1 VANTSDSGDGA
12 AETPSP
18 VFVRLLLKLSGEAL
32 MGDRDFGLDP
42 RFLARIAADVVQ
54 VHELGVD
61 IALVVGGGNI
71 FRGGHAEELG
81 MDRGTADNM
90 GMLAT
95 VINGLALQDALER
108 RGATT
113 RLLTAMEMREM
124 AEPFIRRRALRHL
137 ERGRIVIISG
147 GTGNPYFTT
156 DTAASLRAL
165 ELRCEVILKATNV
178 DGVYDK
184 DPKKHADAVHIPK
197 VSFDEALQKRLRV
210 MDATALS
217 LCRDND
223 LPIIVFGLKE
233 EGNLRRVVLGEE
245 IGSRVG

>member
-1 VANTSDSGDGA
+1 VAKPSNSSDSP
-12 AETPSP
+12 AEPI
-18 VFVRLLLKLSGEAL
+18 FDRLLLKLSGEAL
-32 MGDRDFGLDP
+32 MGERAFGVDP
-42 RFLARIAADVVQ
+42 RFLSRIAADIVEAY
-54 VHELGVD
+54 ELGVG

-108 RGATT
+108 RGVTT
-113 RLLTAMEMREM
+113 RLMTAMEMREM

-184 DPKKHADAVHIPK
+184 DPKKHEDAVLIPK
-197 VSFDEALQKRLRV
+197 VTFDEALQKRLRV

-223 LPIIVFGLKE
+223 LPIIVFSLEE
-233 EGNLRRVVLGEE
+233 EGNLRRVALGEE

>member
-1 VANTSDSGDGA
+1 VAKTSNSGDGPA
-12 AETPSP
+12 DTPRP
-18 VFVRLLLKLSGEAL
+18 VFERLLLKLSGEAL
-32 MGDRDFGLDP
+32 MGDRAFGLDP
-42 RFLARIAADVVQ
+42 RFLARIASDVVQ
-54 VHELGVD
+54 VHELGVG

-71 FRGGHAEELG
+71 FRGGHAEDLG

-113 RLLTAMEMREM
+113 RLLTAMEMRAM

-165 ELRCEVILKATNV
+165 ELRCEVILKATSV

-184 DPKKHADAVHIPK
+184 DPKKHRDAVRIPK
-197 VSFDEALQKRLRV
+197 VTFDEALQKRLRV

-223 LPIIVFGLKE
+223 LPIVVFSLQE

>member
-1 VANTSDSGDGA
+1 VAKPQDPDRP
-12 AETPSP
+12 AEGPRP
-18 VFVRLLLKLSGEAL
+18 VYDRLLLKLSGEAL
-32 MGDRDFGLDP
+32 MGDRSFGLDP
-42 RFLARIAADVVQ
+42 PIVSRIASDVAE

-61 IALVVGGGNI
+61 MALVVGGGNI
-71 FRGGHAEELG
+71 FRGAHAEELG

-108 RGATT
+108 RGVTT
-113 RLLTAMEMREM
+113 RLLTAMEMRAM
-124 AEPFIRRRALRHL
+124 AEPFLRRRALRHL
-137 ERGRIVIISG
+137 EKGRIVIISG

-165 ELRCEVILKATNV
+165 ELRCQVLLKATKV
-178 DGVYDK
+178 DGVYDR
-184 DPKKHADAVHIPK
+184 DPMEHADAERYEQL
-197 VSFDEALQKRLRV
+197 SFDEAIQKKLRV

-217 LCRDND
+217 LCRDNS
-223 LPIIVFGLKE
+223 LPVVVFSLKE